1 MITTEIIISFLSTLL
16 GGGFLGMLLEK
27 RKRKAE
33 TDAIEADVM
42 DKMRDMYVHFIE
54 DYNKNYEEL
63 VKENEKLL
71 EKVKK
76 LEDRINELTK
86 L

>member
-16 GGGFLGMLLEK
+16 GGGFLGMLFEI
-27 RKRKAE
+27 RKRKFD

-54 DYNKNYEEL
+54 DYNKKYEEL
-63 VKENEKLL
+63 VRENEKLL

-86 L
+86 

>member
-1 MITTEIIISFLSTLL
+1 MPTEIIISLITSLL
-16 GGGFLGMLLEK
+16 GGGVLGMLFERKK
-27 RKRKAE
+27 RKVE

-42 DKMRDMYVHFIE
+42 DKMREMYVHFID
-54 DYNKNYEEL
+54 DYNKKYEEL
-63 VKENEKLL
+63 VRENEKLL

-86 L
+86 